1 MGTHGAAPPPHAR
14 SRAGFSVVALGRS
27 PTRGSE
33 VLREMRAAGG
43 GQHEFISCDAFSLQN
58 LAQAAADIRAS
69 HKAVDVLVLSQGMAT
84 IQVCHTNT
92 ARVRT
97 RTFTR
102 RRTHKNN
109 RTKKNPHPP
118 NHPHRKT
125 DTHTHT
131 HTHMHTQGFTPTVDG
146 NDEKLTLHYWGR
158 MALIS
163 ELLPALRA
171 APEARVISV
180 LSGGVHSAFPA
191 FATDPEL
198 KHSYS
203 IKAAADA
210 AGFYNDLGL
219 DAFAVQSTNANIAFV
234 HAAPGFVQTSWGT
247 EMPWYLCVCVC
258 V

>member
-1 MGTHGAAPPPHAR
+1 MGEHALYAWQSQVRWHAGAVARAEPAAACMGTHGAAPPPHAR

-43 GQHEFISCDAFSLQN
+43 GQHEYISCDAFSLQN

-84 IQVCHTNT
+84 IQVCHANT
-92 ARVRT
+92 ARVHT

-125 DTHTHT
+125 DRQTHTHT
-131 HTHMHTQGFTPTVDG
+131 HAHTGVHTDG
-146 NDEKLTLHYWGR
+146 GR
-158 MALIS
+158 QRREAN
-163 ELLPALRA
+163 PAL
-171 APEARVISV
+171 
-180 LSGGVHSAFPA
+180 LG
-191 FATDPEL
+191 
-198 KHSYS
+198 
-203 IKAAADA
+203 ADGA
-210 AGFYNDLGL
+210 H
-219 DAFAVQSTNANIAFV
+219 Q
-234 HAAPGFVQTSWGT
+234 
-247 EMPWYLCVCVC
+247 
-258 V
+258 